1 MKFPF
6 SSLAGKQDFSF
17 VQAATSIKDFRQ
29 FRFAKQFTLRNEIPA
44 VPWQAPP
51 TCDGSRTKT
60 PSDRISGKLS
70 EQGCQFTRF
79 EFRFAKQNTLR
90 NEIPRATGG
99 HVD

>member
-29 FRFAKQFTLRNEIPA
+29 FRFAKQFTLRNEIP
-44 VPWQAPP
+44 
-51 TCDGSRTKT
+51 
-60 PSDRISGKLS
+60 
-70 EQGCQFTRF
+70 
-79 EFRFAKQNTLR
+79 
-90 NEIPRATGG
+90 RATGG